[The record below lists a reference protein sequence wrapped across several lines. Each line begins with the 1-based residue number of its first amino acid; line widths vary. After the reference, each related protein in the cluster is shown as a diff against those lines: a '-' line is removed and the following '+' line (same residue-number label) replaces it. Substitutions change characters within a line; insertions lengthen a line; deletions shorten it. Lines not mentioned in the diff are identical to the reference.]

1 MKKCAANIRYHLAWA
16 AKVKLV
22 RYKRDN
28 NNDSNESGIANI
40 VFLFFEKTVLQR
52 KLISQLYWF
61 FGILFSYCNYFR
73 DFENSPFLIKAA
85 TFCSIRIKLLW
96 DLLLRF
102 WHFLNVDAGSRIPA
116 TVSVC
121 ISMTGAI
128 TDPEPHAHLALMDVI
143 TVSLNMADTMGICA
157 LWHSIQ
163 VHNTINWRG
172 TWTFST
178 VESEIPTLAT
188 SSAAMHAKG
197 SIPENTESCIIPML
211 GE

>member
-1 MKKCAANIRYHLAWA
+1 MKKCAANICYHLAWA
-16 AKVKLV
+16 PKVKLV

-40 VFLFFEKTVLQR
+40 VFLFFEKTGLQG

-61 FGILFSYCNYFR
+61 FGILFSCCNYFR

-188 SSAAMHAKG
+188 SSTAMHAKG